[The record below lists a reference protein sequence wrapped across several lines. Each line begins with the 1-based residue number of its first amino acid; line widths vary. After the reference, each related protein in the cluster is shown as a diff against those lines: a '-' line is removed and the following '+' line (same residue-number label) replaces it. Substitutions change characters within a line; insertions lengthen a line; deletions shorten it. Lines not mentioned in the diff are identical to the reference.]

1 MTHPTAKPDPAL
13 LQVVPGLTAL
23 EAVRRLHLGLL
34 AAMRRHA
41 PGLLDRTDPEA
52 LHDFRVAV
60 RRTRVLLGQVDRD
73 VLPAAVVA
81 NAKAD
86 FRWLGRETNR
96 LRDLDVYLLGYP
108 ELRDLVP
115 AGVRAYLQPFHD
127 HLAAEVVAENARLG
141 EVVEGARFRELL
153 EAWEAYFGELFFTGC
168 VDAGQPVEVLAA
180 TRIRSVHARVLREG
194 TAIDDGSPDSA
205 LHDLRIRCKKLRYL
219 LEFFTD
225 LYPAKRMRRLVK
237 ALKAL
242 QEVLGAFQD
251 ASVQSSAI
259 LDFGRAMAAAGDVP
273 VDTELAM
280 GMLAEAILQRQAEA
294 RAAFHAQFEAFAGT
308 SVSREFSRLF
318 GDR

>member
-1 MTHPTAKPDPAL
+1 MTHPTANPDPAL

-34 AAMRRHA
+34 ATVRRHA
-41 PGLLDRTDPEA
+41 ANLLDRSDPEA

-81 NAKAD
+81 RAKAD

-96 LRDLDVYLLGYP
+96 LRDLDVYLQSYP

-115 AGVRAYLQPFHD
+115 EGVREHLRPFRD
-127 HLAAEVVAENARLG
+127 HLASAARAENARLA
-141 EVVEGARFRELL
+141 EVVAGPRFGPLL
-153 EAWEAYFGELFFTGC
+153 AAWEGYFGELFFTGC
-168 VDAGQPVEVLAA
+168 IDAGKPVGALAA
-180 TRIRSVHARVLREG
+180 ARIRGVHARVLREG
-194 TAIDDGSPDSA
+194 AAIDDASPDAA

-219 LEFFTD
+219 LEFFAD
-225 LYPAKRMRRLVK
+225 LYPARRMRRLVK

-242 QEVLGAFQD
+242 QEVLGTFQD

-318 GDR
+318 EGR